1 MSVKASQQ
9 KGKRIILNESENNTS
24 KCSHFSH
31 SDDFVTSE
39 AGGEKIGGSE
49 DEDDEKAD
57 EDNKVDG
64 KSEGVSA
71 VRMARDRHRSLDC

>member
-1 MSVKASQQ
+1 M
-9 KGKRIILNESENNTS
+9 
-24 KCSHFSH
+24 
-31 SDDFVTSE
+31 SE
-39 AGGEKIGGSE
+39 AGGEKIGGYE

-71 VRMARDRHRSLDC
+71 VGMARDRH